1 LTLASG
7 GGLNCRY
14 MLVAAVSQAS
24 KFPASLG
31 HSAAVLVTAGITAG
45 RVFCGGFVWFA
56 AVLTAIFIKNIGII
70 AAVSNRLKKVKCFKK
85 KSQ

>member
-31 HSAAVLVTAGITAG
+31 HSAAVLATAGITAG

-56 AVLTAIFIKNIGII
+56 AVFNC
-70 AAVSNRLKKVKCFKK
+70 NFFKK
-85 KSQ
+85 ILEL